1 MEGIPTNDNEEGQLK
16 SATEIA
22 MEKIDQEEIKY
33 EPEEKLMEDAELRKQ
48 ADIEKAAEILK
59 KLKGEET
66 QNELPK
72 NIKEA
77 GVANLDVSAD
87 RKIESSLE
95 KQEIMENHKSW
106 FKRAV
111 EKIKNPRNLVATGG
125 FMMTTPLVT
134 TIIETMMRGGGEI
147 KGFSTP
153 EEGMLALAGIGTT
166 VTGMIMEKI
175 RERRKERKMGAF

>member
-66 QNELPK
+66 QNKL
-72 NIKEA
+72 
-77 GVANLDVSAD
+77 
-87 RKIESSLE
+87 
-95 KQEIMENHKSW
+95 
-106 FKRAV
+106 
-111 EKIKNPRNLVATGG
+111 
-125 FMMTTPLVT
+125 
-134 TIIETMMRGGGEI
+134 
-147 KGFSTP
+147 
-153 EEGMLALAGIGTT
+153 
-166 VTGMIMEKI
+166 
-175 RERRKERKMGAF
+175 

>member
-1 MEGIPTNDNEEGQLK
+1 MEEINMSPQESDDEKLK
-16 SATEIA
+16 SAAEIA
-22 MEKIDQEEIKY
+22 MEKFNQEEIKN
-33 EPEEKLMEDAELRKQ
+33 EPDEKIMEDIASRKQ
-48 ADIEKAAEILK
+48 ADTEKAAEILK

-66 QNELPK
+66 QTET
-72 NIKEA
+72 
-77 GVANLDVSAD
+77 ANLDVSAD
-87 RKIESSLE
+87 KKIESSLE

-106 FKRAV
+106 FKSAV

-147 KGFSTP
+147 KGFNTP